1 MFKKI
6 FNLTLLLSTASVL
19 VACGEAEESVD
30 SASAPKAEGVA
41 AISPKVL
48 EAWPLVEVKLVD
60 DLDEPRGYCLD
71 VAGGKGTN
79 AVIGKGLQ
87 AHTCYG
93 YTGNFLED
101 QSFDLTLLENGTFFI
116 NYFNVCMTAESLNQG
131 VGVVLEK
138 CAGSSKQKFSLESNG
153 NIITALRKNLCVTVN
168 GAEKQEGKGGSP
180 VHVMRSLSLESCS
193 DDLAAYQTWAVNK
206 LTK

>member
-60 DLDEPRGYCLD
+60 DLDEPRGYCS
-71 VAGGKGTN
+71 
-79 AVIGKGLQ
+79 
-87 AHTCYG
+87 Y
-93 YTGNFLED
+93 
-101 QSFDLTLLENGTFFI
+101 LLW
-116 NYFNVCMTAESLNQG
+116 LH
-131 VGVVLEK
+131 
-138 CAGSSKQKFSLESNG
+138 
-153 NIITALRKNLCVTVN
+153 R
-168 GAEKQEGKGGSP
+168 
-180 VHVMRSLSLESCS
+180 
-193 DDLAAYQTWAVNK
+193 
-206 LTK
+206 